1 MSQTIVIPLDPS
13 DPRHAR
19 DMLALLDEYAAGPTG
34 RGYGLHPQA
43 RERLPAMLAA
53 RPHYWGCLA
62 LVDGEPAGFANCFE
76 TVSTFLAMPLL
87 NVHDIAVSP
96 RFQRR
101 GVGMA
106 LLVAIE
112 AAARE
117 RGCCKLTLEV
127 LEGNHGARRVYE
139 RAGFAAYA
147 LDPRMGR
154 AAFMEKKLA

>member
-1 MSQTIVIPLDPS
+1 MTPPIVIRLDPA
-13 DPRHAR
+13 DPLHAQA
-19 DMLALLDEYAAGPTG
+19 MLMLLDEYAAGPTG
-34 RGYGLHPQA
+34 RGHGLEPQA

-62 LVDGEPAGFANCFE
+62 FVDGEPAGFANCFE
-76 TVSTFLAMPLL
+76 TVSTFLAEPLL
-87 NVHDIAVSP
+87 NIHDIAVSP

-101 GVGMA
+101 GVGAA
-106 LLVAIE
+106 LLAAVE

-127 LEGNHGARRVYE
+127 LDGNHGARRVYE
-139 RAGFAAYA
+139 RAGFAGYA

>member
-1 MSQTIVIPLDPS
+1 MTLPILIRLDPA
-13 DPRHAR
+13 DPLHAQA
-19 DMLALLDEYAAGPTG
+19 MLMLLDEYAAGPTG
-34 RGYGLHPQA
+34 RGYGLEPQA

-62 LVDGEPAGFANCFE
+62 FVDGEPAGFANCFE
-76 TVSTFLAMPLL
+76 TVSTFLARPLL
-87 NVHDIAVSP
+87 NIHDIAVSP

-101 GVGMA
+101 GVGAA
-106 LLVAIE
+106 LLAAVE

-139 RAGFAAYA
+139 RAGFVGYE

-154 AAFMEKKLA
+154 AAFMEKKLD

>member
-1 MSQTIVIPLDPS
+1 MSQTVVIPLDPS
-13 DPRHAR
+13 DPQHAR
-19 DMLALLDEYAAGPTG
+19 AMLALLDEYAAGPTG
-34 RGYGLHPQA
+34 RGYGLDPQA

-62 LVDGEPAGFANCFE
+62 FVDGEPAGFANCFE

-106 LLVAIE
+106 LLAAIE

-139 RAGFAAYA
+139 RAGFVAYA
-147 LDPRMGR
+147 LDPQMGR

>member
-1 MSQTIVIPLDPS
+1 MTLPILIRLDPA
-13 DPRHAR
+13 DPLHAQA
-19 DMLALLDEYAAGPTG
+19 MLMLLDEYAAGPTG
-34 RGYGLHPQA
+34 RGYGLEPQA

-62 LVDGEPAGFANCFE
+62 FVDGEPAGFANCFE
-76 TVSTFLAMPLL
+76 TVSTFLARPLL
-87 NVHDIAVSP
+87 NIHDIAVSP

-101 GVGMA
+101 GVGAA
-106 LLVAIE
+106 LLAAVE

-139 RAGFAAYA
+139 RAGFVGYE
-147 LDPRMGR
+147 LDPRMGG
-154 AAFMEKKLA
+154 AAFMEKKLD